1 MLPTAVNNHRP
12 HKKTETKTKSLK
24 TIKRYYCR
32 LTSHAWYS
40 SNISVRVW
48 NIVPFVSQS
57 FGERY
62 KISPLPIDIKLQ
74 TIIRICI
81 YIICNIYIN
90 KYLYYITKSAPL
102 IHWSASKTSNSILCE
117 KRFHSFV
124 HRYRYLSLQILWNED
139 KVILFINICQP
150 YLLSLFFL
158 FLFFIVLLFIWT
170 STSFLYFVESFV
182 LQEFAE
188 LCYEVSIRR
197 YVRRFE
203 DCLRRSRPSHSFSIS
218 HLARAGIRSYT
229 YLSFHTR
236 FAQLNIWFCKNV

>member
-158 FLFFIVLLFIWT
+158 FLFFYCFAIHLN
-170 STSFLYFVESFV
+170 LYVFPIFRWIFRSSRICRIMLRGFDSS
-182 LQEFAE
+182 LR
-188 LCYEVSIRR
+188 SK
-197 YVRRFE
+197 VRR
-203 DCLRRSRPSHSFSIS
+203 
-218 HLARAGIRSYT
+218 
-229 YLSFHTR
+229 LST
-236 FAQLNIWFCKNV
+236 

>member
-1 MLPTAVNNHRP
+1 MYIYN
-12 HKKTETKTKSLK
+12 
-24 TIKRYYCR
+24 
-32 LTSHAWYS
+32 
-40 SNISVRVW
+40 
-48 NIVPFVSQS
+48 
-57 FGERY
+57 
-62 KISPLPIDIKLQ
+62 LQ
-74 TIIRICI
+74 H
-81 YIICNIYIN
+81 IYIN

-102 IHWSASKTSNSILCE
+102 IHRSVSKTSNSILCE

-150 YLLSLFFL
+150 YLFSLLFLSFFFL
-158 FLFFIVLLFIWT
+158 IVLLFICT

-197 YVRRFE
+197 YIRRLE

-218 HLARAGIRSYT
+218 HVARAGIRSYT